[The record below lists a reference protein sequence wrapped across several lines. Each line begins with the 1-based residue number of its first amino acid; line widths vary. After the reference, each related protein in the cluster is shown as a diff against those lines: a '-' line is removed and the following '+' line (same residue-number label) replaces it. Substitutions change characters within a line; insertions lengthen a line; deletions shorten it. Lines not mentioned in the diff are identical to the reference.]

1 MGKYFLVNPKAGT
14 TDKGLLGE
22 LMMGK
27 AMTKLKAEDKKDEE
41 ELSQLSQKDNLK
53 HIQGRVVLKI
63 DMDGKDYHVFESGL
77 RIERKR
83 RFDNLNQREVSPV
96 NAIVISGENIK
107 EGAEILIHPNAV
119 HDSNRI
125 FDYKDSNDNIRYY
138 SIHNEMCFAWHDG
151 EDWQPIYPYEFA
163 LRVFKPYE
171 GLIAGIEPTQLKD
184 TLFVTS
190 GMLQGKVCKTLKAC
204 DYEIVFQDKNG
215 REGNLIRFRPF
226 GHPEKKMEEEAIA
239 ELHDVTEK
247 VLSGKFLVGISLSDA
262 KPLKEN
268 VPLH

>member
-1 MGKYFLVNPKAGT
+1 MGKYFLVNPNIKA

-22 LMMGK
+22 LMMEK
-27 AMTKLKAEDKKDEE
+27 AMTKLNAEDKKDEE
-41 ELSQLSQKDNLK
+41 ELAQLLQKDNLK
-53 HIQGRVVLKI
+53 YIQGRVVIKI
-63 DMDGKDYHVFESGL
+63 DMDSKDFHVFESGM

-96 NAIVISGENIK
+96 NAIVISGENIQ

-125 FDYKDSNDNIRYY
+125 FDYKDYNDNIRYY
-138 SIHNEMCFAWHDG
+138 SIHTEMCFAWHDG
-151 EDWQPIYPYEFA
+151 QEWKAIYPYEFA
-163 LRVFKPYE
+163 LRVFIPYE
-171 GLIAGIEPTQLKD
+171 GKIQGIEPRQLID

-190 GMLQGKVCKTLKAC
+190 GTLAGNAVKILKAC
-204 DYEIVFQDKNG
+204 DYEIVFMDKNG

-226 GHPEKKMEEEAIA
+226 GHPEKKMEEEAVA

-247 VLSGKFLVGISLSDA
+247 VLSGKYLI
-262 KPLKEN
+262 
-268 VPLH
+268 